1 MANKGIGM
9 SDHLYSQLSR
19 REHQIMNIVFEMG
32 EATAAEIVERL
43 PEPSSN
49 ASIRIL
55 LGILEEKGHLTH
67 RVVGTRFVYRP
78 TLEQEKAKRSALEN
92 LVRIF
97 FGGSVT
103 QVVATLLDNPEL
115 SETER
120 EELARLIEEKK
131 RDEG

>member
-1 MANKGIGM
+1 M
-9 SDHLYSQLSR
+9 SEQLYNQLSR

-32 EATAAEIVERL
+32 EASAAEIVERL

-67 RVVGTRFVYRP
+67 RVKGTRFIYKP
-78 TLEQEKAKRSALEN
+78 TLEPEQAKRSALEH
-92 LVRIF
+92 LIKIF
-97 FGGSVT
+97 FRGSPT

-115 SETER
+115 TDAER
-120 EELARLIEEKK
+120 EELIQLIEETKK
-131 RDEG
+131 EGR